1 MYNITLICTMHKEI
15 GKCNSNE
22 LYNII
27 EKENPEI
34 IFEEFDIS
42 RTDDEYYKNGHYK
55 YQGSCSVETT
65 TIMKY
70 LENHQ
75 VIHIPVDTYDLLN
88 VPKDM
93 YSKISRV
100 NEEYDNLVKM
110 NFLLSCQHGFPY
122 LNSIECSDML
132 EKIRRFE
139 EETIG
144 HLNDK
149 VLFDTYKSWQLVTDN
164 RENEMLNN
172 IYKYSKE
179 NKYNNAVL
187 ITGAEH
193 GKPILSKAKEYNIKE
208 NLEIN
213 WKSWHSA

>member
-1 MYNITLICTMHKEI
+1 MYNITLICTMHLGI
-15 GKCNSNE
+15 DKCNPEE
-22 LYNII
+22 LYDII
-27 EKENPEI
+27 EKENPEV
-34 IFEEFDIS
+34 IFEEFDVS

-55 YQGSCSVETT
+55 NQDNSVETT

-75 VIHIPVDTYDLLN
+75 VIHIPVDTYD
-88 VPKDM
+88 VTYFPKEM
-93 YSKISRV
+93 YAKISNN
-100 NEEYDNLVKM
+100 NEEYSNL
-110 NFLLSCQHGFPY
+110 FTTILLSGQQGFSY
-122 LNSIECSDML
+122 LNSIECNNLFDRL
-132 EKIRRFE
+132 HALE
-139 EETIG
+139 EEVVKN
-144 HLNDK
+144 LNDEW
-149 VLFDTYKSWQLVTDN
+149 LSNAYKSWQLVTDN

-172 IYKYSKE
+172 VYKYTKE

-213 WKSWHSA
+213 WKSWHIA

>member
-1 MYNITLICTMHKEI
+1 MHREI

-27 EKENPEI
+27 EKEKPEI

-42 RTDDEYYKNGHYK
+42 RTDDEYYRNGHYK
-55 YQGSCSVETT
+55 YQESFTVETT

-70 LENHQ
+70 LENYK
-75 VIHIPVDTYDLLN
+75 VIHIPVDTYEFSDE
-88 VPKDM
+88 M
-93 YSKISRV
+93 Q
-100 NEEYDNLVKM
+100 EKM
-110 NFLLSCQHGFPY
+110 NYLYNSISQNNSEYIKLLKEQCIMTFQNGFSF
-122 LNSIECSDML
+122 LNSDLFNNLIEEIHNI
-132 EKIRRFE
+132 EKNTLRLIN
-139 EETIG
+139 
-144 HLNDK
+144 NDE
-149 VLFDTYKSWQLVTDN
+149 LFSTYNKWIEITNN

-193 GKPILSKAKEYNIKE
+193 GKSILSKAKEYNIKE
-208 NLEIN
+208 NFEIN
-213 WKSWHSA
+213 WMSWRIA